1 MSNDAASTTRR
12 DRLKQGASLPAQGL
26 RIALRDPEHVPERL
40 LLRVTERVAVPCSKW
55 AQRVRS
61 DSGGI
66 SDAATREYWRTVH
79 MARMNGAVAGTPFF
93 IALVPAYLVFLE
105 QEYRLFLKLAAL
117 AGRDPADLTVA
128 ADFLVMRGVHK
139 TQAESL
145 EALQLVKDTPA
156 EAPTDRRP
164 VKYWYQSVMTILVY
178 AGFLSAPDPD
188 GKKDSGF
195 VARLKMLLGFAVAGV
210 IWMLTWVF
218 PLSFMVLMSWNC
230 ERDARNLGQAS
241 LEHWGLDATDKLTR
255 AEKKQ
260 RRREMSW
267 RERAFNLARG
277 LLFVATLAVPFYLIG
292 GAIVGGR
299 WSLSWNV
306 PAAAGALAAVAL
318 VIGGVVS
325 VTWERSGGKPG
336 Q

>member
-1 MSNDAASTTRR
+1 M
-12 DRLKQGASLPAQGL
+12 
-26 RIALRDPEHVPERL
+26 RDPEHVPERL
-40 LLRVTERVAVPCSKW
+40 LLRVTDRVAEPCLEW
-55 AQRVRS
+55 AQKAKAG
-61 DSGGI
+61 SGDV

-79 MARMNGAVAGTPFF
+79 VARMNGAVAGTPFF

-117 AGRDPADLTVA
+117 AGRDPADLAVA

-145 EALQLVKDTPA
+145 AALELVKDTPA
-156 EAPTDRRP
+156 KPPTDRRP

-188 GKKDSGF
+188 AKKESGF
-195 VARLKMLLGFAVAGV
+195 VARLKMLLGLAFAGV
-210 IWMLTWVF
+210 IWMLTWIF
-218 PLSFMVLMSWNC
+218 PLTFMMLMSWNC
-230 ERDARNLGQAS
+230 ERDARKLGQSS
-241 LEHWGLDATDKLTR
+241 LELWGLDGTAKLTR

-267 RERAFNLARG
+267 RERAFNLLRG
-277 LLFVATLAVPFYLIG
+277 LLLLATLTVPFYLIG

-299 WSLSWNV
+299 WSLNWNV

-318 VIGGVVS
+318 VVGGVVS
-325 VTWERSGGKPG
+325 VTWERAGSNLD
-336 Q
+336 